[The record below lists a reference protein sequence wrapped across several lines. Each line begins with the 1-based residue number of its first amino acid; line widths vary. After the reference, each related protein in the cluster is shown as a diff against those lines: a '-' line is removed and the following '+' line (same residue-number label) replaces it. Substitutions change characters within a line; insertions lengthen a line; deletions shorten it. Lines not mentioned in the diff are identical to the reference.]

1 MEATVTADQA
11 ITATWWRSVAPAAI
25 ETELADLWQHAARDG
40 PVSRALMSNLVIV
53 RPHATMKAHAQEEPD
68 SAIVQVARQHPART
82 ILLNYSPVSD
92 RTGQPAAASVGVL
105 TFESGTTRY
114 GVELIAVEASC
125 ADASIPSIVRRLTRG
140 DVPTTVWWAADLSR
154 IAPTAAMIATGR
166 QLVYDSAMWRDVA
179 DGARAAAAI
188 VGGHD
193 RIDLAD
199 LNWRRLAP
207 LRGALVHAL
216 AMDPVP
222 QTIAAADVH
231 IRYRPGE
238 ASAAWLLAAWFRCR
252 LKWKS
257 AAAPIVEETR
267 QSDDLIELT
276 LWSGAD
282 QLIAA
287 MSRQRIKVKS
297 GHAPVFRMPVPHE
310 TVVDAVVTELRSLG
324 HDTCLTET
332 VAALAALV

>member
-1 MEATVTADQA
+1 MEATVTTDQA
-11 ITATWWRSVAPAAI
+11 TAATLWRSVAPPAI
-25 ETELADLWQHAARDG
+25 ETELADLWQQAARDG
-40 PVSRALMSNLVIV
+40 PVSRALMSNLVVV

-92 RTGQPAAASVGVL
+92 RTGPAAASVGVL
-105 TFESGTTRY
+105 TFETGSARY

-154 IAPTAAMIATGR
+154 IAPTSAMIATGR

-188 VGGHD
+188 VNSHD

-216 AMDPVP
+216 ATDPVP
-222 QTIAAADVH
+222 HTLAPADVH

-252 LKWKS
+252 LKWKD

-267 QSDDLIELT
+267 QSDDLVGLT
-276 LWSGAD
+276 LWSGD
-282 QLIAA
+282 EELTAA

-332 VAALAALV
+332 VAALATLI